1 MSSTTNNLSIDDIPS
16 ASGMRVG
23 IVVCEWNSRITQ
35 PLLDGAVN
43 TLKQYGARPEH
54 IVVRSVPGSFELIF
68 GANQMVKSGL
78 VDGVIAI
85 GCIVRGDT
93 PHFDFIAQGCTNGL
107 AQLNAEGNIPVIFG
121 VLTTNNFEQAEERS
135 GGRLGN
141 KGEEYAITAIRMIDY
156 ARSYER

>member
-1 MSSTTNNLSIDDIPS
+1 MSSTTNNLSIDDLPS
-16 ASGMRVG
+16 ATGMRVG
-23 IVVCEWNSRITQ
+23 IVVCEWNSQITKT
-35 PLLDGAVN
+35 LLDGAVN

-54 IVVRSVPGSFELIF
+54 IVVRTVPGSFELIF

-85 GCIVRGDT
+85 GCIVKGDT

-121 VLTTNNFEQAEERS
+121 VLTTNNFEQAEERA

-141 KGEEYAITAIRMIDY
+141 KGEEYAVTAIRMIEY